1 MALQVHAVALD
12 MIGALRPLVPRI
24 ARHDRSLADQLR
36 RAASSVV
43 LNLAEMERSDA
54 GNARARL
61 CTAAGSLSETRAA
74 GPRGASPPLGATS
87 TKPRLATPT
96 RSRTASQRC
105 STGSRRRA
113 AELDSGAD

>member
-1 MALQVHAVALD
+1 MTLHVHAVALD
-12 MIGALRPLVPRI
+12 MIRALRPLLGRV

-74 GPRGASPPLGATS
+74 LRLVSAWGYLDDGAYADADALADRVSAMLYRLSHPRRGF
-87 TKPRLATPT
+87 
-96 RSRTASQRC
+96 
-105 STGSRRRA
+105 
-113 AELDSGAD
+113 

>member
-74 GPRGASPPLGATS
+74 LQLAAAWGYLDEAATRDADAVADRVAAMLYRLSTLRRGA
-87 TKPRLATPT
+87 
-96 RSRTASQRC
+96 
-105 STGSRRRA
+105 
-113 AELDSGAD
+113 